1 MQLGRSRTRRAR
13 RGRFVELDHFFKV
26 LGAEDDVGERLGAEH
41 LGEFRFCG
49 HCCCEG
55 ECCAIFRLR
64 LEIRFLE

>member
-1 MQLGRSRTRRAR
+1 M
-13 RGRFVELDHFFKV
+13 DHFFKV